1 MTAHT
6 YFDEPADAVLHALGG
21 TATGLPAAERAAR
34 RARYGPNRPGPVR
47 RPKRWLPELA
57 EAFTEPLQLLLIAV
71 AVLSAVFGELSDA
84 VAIAAVIA
92 VVAVLETSTEMRAAR
107 SIEALRAMTAPT
119 ARLVTPGGVREVPAA
134 DLVPGDVVAVEA
146 GDVVPADA
154 RVIAA
159 RGLRVDESTLTGEA
173 AAVGKS
179 AVAVPAGTPLAAR
192 SSMLHAGTAV
202 VAGDGRAVLTAT
214 GTHSELG
221 RLGRLVAETRE
232 PPTPLQRTL
241 TQLAKAV
248 LVIAIAASVAVP
260 LVGVLAGQPVRDMLL
275 SGLTIAFATV
285 PEELPILVVVL
296 LAVGGRRLARRGAL
310 LRRLR
315 AGETIGAVDVIVT
328 DKTGTLTENRL
339 ELTELVGD
347 RRAILTTAVAA
358 YPPGGREPMEQQ
370 LLAAAAAE
378 GIAEPG
384 PALTGHPFD
393 PQRKLLSRVHRTAG
407 DGLRLAVAGAP
418 EAVLERCVLAPAAR
432 ARIEAE
438 VADRARRG
446 LRVIAFAERSLTGT
460 PTAPAEDGDPADHE
474 PTGGPVDLDLAG
486 GSADGASTGGRG
498 LTGGSADRD
507 LAGDTGEREV
517 VGGSA
522 DRDATGGVGDLDLAG
537 GVGERDEVEAG
548 LRFTGL
554 ACFTDPLR
562 PDVAAAVATLQGAGV
577 ATIVVTGDHPE
588 TAAAVAAAAGL
599 PTAAGA
605 APVATLHGPGTT
617 TIARPG
623 DTRETAAGRPD
634 ADRPAAADR
643 LANAGL
649 SAAAGRLATAGPSA
663 GRLVAR
669 GDLLTDASD
678 EELAPLLV
686 HGTVV
691 ARATPAAK
699 HRLVQALQA
708 RGHTVAVTGDGA
720 NDAPALA
727 AADVGIAMGRRGA
740 DLARAAADIVLTD
753 DAYPTVV
760 AAVATGRNIGA
771 QLRRAV
777 AFYLGAKVA
786 LVIVLLTALAAGLPV
801 PFAPVHIVLLE
812 IFMDLGASVAFVAEP
827 TAPHAMHRPPR
838 PSGPRFLDRAA
849 VTAIATV
856 AVTLT
861 LAVLPGYL
869 LLAHDNPPTA
879 RAAAVLG
886 WLAGHALIAW
896 TLRTRPGL
904 AWRTNAAFPAWAAAA
919 TAVAL
924 LATLTPAGR
933 LLHLD
938 PLTARDTAIVTL
950 TVAAAVIL
958 SLATARATH
967 LRDRL

>member
-1 MTAHT
+1 MTPHS

-119 ARLVTPGGVREVPAA
+119 ARLVTPGGVQEVPAA

-154 RVIAA
+154 RVLAA

-214 GTHSELG
+214 GAHSELG

-232 PPTPLQRTL
+232 PPTPLQRAL

-275 SGLTIAFATV
+275 SGLTVAFATV

-315 AGETIGAVDVIVT
+315 AGETIGAVDVVVT

-384 PALTGHPFD
+384 PAFTGHPFD

-418 EAVLERCVLAPAAR
+418 EAVLERCVLDPAAR
-432 ARIEAE
+432 ADIEAE

-446 LRVIAFAERSLTGT
+446 LRVIAFAELSLTGT
-460 PTAPAEDGDPADHE
+460 PTARAVHGDPADRD
-474 PTGGPVDLDLAG
+474 PTGGAG
-486 GSADGASTGGRG
+486 
-498 LTGGSADRD
+498 
-507 LAGDTGEREV
+507 
-517 VGGSA
+517 
-522 DRDATGGVGDLDLAG
+522 DRDATGGAGDRDPTSGAGDRDPTSGAGDRDPTSGAGDRDPTSGAGDLDLAG
-537 GVGERDEVEAG
+537 GAGERDAVEAG
-548 LRFTGL
+548 LRFTGF

-577 ATIVVTGDHPE
+577 ATIVVTGDHPD

-599 PTAAGA
+599 PTTADA
-605 APVATLHGPGTT
+605 APVAPLHGAGAT

-623 DTRETAAGRPD
+623 DPRETA
-634 ADRPAAADR
+634 ADRPAAGR
-643 LANAGL
+643 LT
-649 SAAAGRLATAGPSA
+649 AAGPCV

-669 GDLLTDASD
+669 GDLLAGASD

-786 LVIVLLTALAAGLPV
+786 LVVVLLTALAAGLPV

-827 TAPHAMHRPPR
+827 AAPHAMHRPPR
-838 PSGPRFLDRAA
+838 PSGTRFLDRAA
-849 VTAIATV
+849 LTAIATV

-904 AWRTNAAFPAWAAAA
+904 GWRTNAAFPAWAAAA

-924 LATLTPAGR
+924 LAALTPAGR

-938 PLTARDTAIVTL
+938 PLTARDTAVVTL
-950 TVAAAVIL
+950 TVAAAVIV

-967 LRDRL
+967 MRDRL